1 MNQKVQ
7 KTLEF
12 DKIKQ
17 LVAEHTVSPLGAQ
30 KVLAM
35 EPQDDMGQITT
46 MLKKTAEAESIVV
59 KRPALPLSGFPDMGR
74 ELARLRTGASLNC
87 RELLHVAQ
95 LLKASHRARTG
106 LVGSEDVSIPQLS
119 HIASGLYVNENLS
132 QKIDHSIMG
141 EDEVSD
147 GASSELRDIRRRIRS
162 ENESIKEK
170 LNAILRGRNSYLQD
184 AIVTMRNGR
193 YVVPVKQEYRSAVK
207 GIVHSQSS
215 SGATLF
221 IEPMSVVESNNR
233 LAELEAA
240 EQKEIERILMMLSD
254 MARPYLHE
262 FQSNIDILVHLDE
275 VFAKALYAVHT
286 KSIQP
291 KMNEE
296 GEIRI
301 ISGRHPL
308 IQESKVVPITI
319 LIGKRY
325 HGLIITGPNT
335 GGKTVTLK
343 VIGLFQMMAQC
354 GMYVPALEG
363 TTLSV
368 YREIYADIGDEQSI
382 EQSLSTF
389 SSHMK
394 NITYILNHADEESLI
409 LLDELGAGTDPQE
422 GSALAIAILEE
433 LAKRRAKLAATTH
446 YTEIKAFAMQAEDF
460 VNASMEFDVKTLMP
474 TYKILMGVAGASN
487 AFLISKRL
495 GVADYIIDR
504 ATQLLSNE
512 KIAFDSI
519 LSEAEKARSR
529 AEKKY
534 EKAATAQKKAS
545 QLEKEASQKV
555 KSLEE
560 KREKILQKANEQAL
574 EIVNRARQE
583 AEDVIGELK
592 KLKNAPESQRT
603 KVIEQARKELR
614 QNKEAKEK
622 VLVKKAPKSKA
633 IKKEQLA
640 LGDRVKVLSM
650 DVEADVLTLPDD
662 KGMLRVQAGILQ
674 MNVALNDIALLQES
688 KKQPSGQRTSS
699 IQISRQKSVPLELDV
714 HGKTVSEAEVE
725 MDQYLDDAFLAGYSE
740 VSIIHGKGTG
750 ALRQGVHAYLRTNPH
765 VASFRLGKYG
775 EGEAGVTVVT
785 LK

>member
-1 MNQKVQ
+1 
-7 KTLEF
+7 
-12 DKIKQ
+12 
-17 LVAEHTVSPLGAQ
+17 
-30 KVLAM
+30 
-35 EPQDDMGQITT
+35 
-46 MLKKTAEAESIVV
+46 
-59 KRPALPLSGFPDMGR
+59 
-74 ELARLRTGASLNC
+74 
-87 RELLHVAQ
+87 
-95 LLKASHRARTG
+95 
-106 LVGSEDVSIPQLS
+106 
-119 HIASGLYVNENLS
+119 
-132 QKIDHSIMG
+132 
-141 EDEVSD
+141 
-147 GASSELRDIRRRIRS
+147 
-162 ENESIKEK
+162 
-170 LNAILRGRNSYLQD
+170 
-184 AIVTMRNGR
+184 
-193 YVVPVKQEYRSAVK
+193 
-207 GIVHSQSS
+207 
-215 SGATLF
+215 
-221 IEPMSVVESNNR
+221 
-233 LAELEAA
+233 
-240 EQKEIERILMMLSD
+240 
-254 MARPYLHE
+254 
-262 FQSNIDILVHLDE
+262 
-275 VFAKALYAVHT
+275 
-286 KSIQP
+286 
-291 KMNEE
+291 
-296 GEIRI
+296 
-301 ISGRHPL
+301 
-308 IQESKVVPITI
+308 
-319 LIGKRY
+319 
-325 HGLIITGPNT
+325 
-335 GGKTVTLK
+335 
-343 VIGLFQMMAQC
+343 
-354 GMYVPALEG
+354 
-363 TTLSV
+363 
-368 YREIYADIGDEQSI
+368 
-382 EQSLSTF
+382 
-389 SSHMK
+389 
-394 NITYILNHADEESLI
+394 
-409 LLDELGAGTDPQE
+409 
-422 GSALAIAILEE
+422 
-433 LAKRRAKLAATTH
+433 
-446 YTEIKAFAMQAEDF
+446 MQAEDF

-614 QNKEAKEK
+614 QKKEAREQ
-622 VLVKKAPKSKA
+622 VLAKPQPKSKA